1 MSRVMH
7 ATRWRMNYGKPQA
20 ELYLLAA
27 ERLAAGADHSRTT
40 PERQAFRK
48 VGVVGAGTMGSG
60 IAMAL
65 CDAGIPTVIVESEKA
80 PLIRGLESIRN
91 NYEISRSR
99 GRLSAA
105 EIETRMA
112 LLTTSLEY
120 GALEEADL
128 VIEAV
133 FENLDLKQAVFRKLD
148 LVCKPGALLATNT
161 STLDVNAI
169 ASVTQRPTNVLGLH
183 FFSPANVMKLLE
195 IVRAT
200 RTSLDAIV
208 SGLALARQIGKTAV
222 VVGVGFGFV
231 GNRMLEPYAREAH
244 RLLLE
249 GATVRQI
256 EGVLTDFG
264 FKMDPLSMYDLA
276 GIDVGHSVRES
287 RRAAFA
293 QDPSYQIMGDKLYAL
308 GRYGMKTGR
317 GFYRYDGRTKL
328 DDPEVD
334 ALALGT
340 AIELGVRRRGIANH
354 EILERCIYALINEGA
369 EALRVGVAF
378 RASDCDVIWC
388 NGYGFP
394 RTRGGPMY
402 YADTIGL
409 ERVLTAIERYRAALG
424 EYGQAWF
431 NPSPLLVQLVRDRK
445 TFAAFDGD
453 VIANRL
459 DMPHA
464 TGV

>member
-1 MSRVMH
+1 
-7 ATRWRMNYGKPQA
+7 
-20 ELYLLAA
+20 
-27 ERLAAGADHSRTT
+27 
-40 PERQAFRK
+40 
-48 VGVVGAGTMGSG
+48 MGGG

-65 CDAGIPTVIVESEKA
+65 TDGGIPAVIVESDQA
-80 PLIRGLESIRN
+80 PLARGLATIRH
-91 NYEISRSR
+91 NYNVSLAR
-99 GRLSAA
+99 GRLTAA
-105 EIETRMA
+105 EIEARMA
-112 LLTTSLEY
+112 RLTTSLDY
-120 GALEEADL
+120 GALADVDL

-133 FENLDLKQAVFRKLD
+133 FENLELKQAVFRELD
-148 LVCKPGALLATNT
+148 FICKPGALLATNT

-169 ASVTQRPTNVLGLH
+169 ASVTRRPADVLGLH

-195 IVRAT
+195 VVRAA
-200 RTSLDAIV
+200 RTSPEAILSALV
-208 SGLALARQIGKTAV
+208 LARRIGKTAV

-256 EGVLTDFG
+256 ESVLVGFG

-287 RRAAFA
+287 RRASIAH
-293 QDPSYQIMGDKLYAL
+293 DPSYQIMGDKLYAL

-328 DDPEVD
+328 DDPDVD
-334 ALALGT
+334 ALALST
-340 AIELGVRRRGIANH
+340 ANDLGVQRRAVSNE

-369 EALRVGVAF
+369 EALRVGVAL

-394 RTRGGPMY
+394 RPLGGPMY

-409 ERVLTAIERYRAALG
+409 ERVLAAIERYRKALG
-424 EYGQAWF
+424 DYGRWWF
-431 NPSPLLVQLVRDRK
+431 TPSPLLVQLVKDGM
-445 TFAAFDGD
+445 TFAAYDVNAMKSEDGLRMPR
-453 VIANRL
+453 AN
-459 DMPHA
+459 
-464 TGV
+464 GVRGGI